1 MSSVANISRYNV
13 VTAEQACFQGGITF
27 NRLIIRVSEDTRM
40 AFSAGELSSSYLT
53 LSGNTT
59 MIIDPPNTLSGT
71 DIWFM
76 LDSASTGVIEVLRS

>member
-1 MSSVANISRYNV
+1 MSGVANISRYNV
-13 VTAEQACFQGGITF
+13 EEFQEVCFQGGITF

-59 MIIDPPNTLSGT
+59 LIIDPPNTLSGS

-76 LDSASTGVIEVLRS
+76 LDTAATGVIEVLRS